1 MRRFLG
7 RFIGFL
13 IGTLAGPVGAVFGF
27 LAGWLVDQFRQ
38 TLGPWWRLERFFT
51 EPHRERRWEHV
62 EFWGTAAIVTDVLRA
77 DGPPRVVQVEQ
88 ALAQP
93 WPEMSKPRGRVGRRR
108 RPRAIPRRAV
118 IDLCL
123 RTTRRINT
131 AAILDTLQQWDDA
144 RKTQLL
150 QLLVTV
156 ACADSGGM
164 SDAELAVIRT
174 VAAAFSLPV
183 PPWDGLDRQA
193 CTILGVAEDADEATV
208 RRAFRFLAA
217 ELHPDTG
224 AHLEPEQRRT
234 MADAF
239 VRIRHAHDQLL
250 SQIRQR
256 GVW

>member
-7 RFIGFL
+7 RLIGFS
-13 IGTLAGPVGAVFGF
+13 IGALAGPVGAIFGF

-38 TLGPWWRLERFFT
+38 TLGPWWRLERFLT
-51 EPHRERRWEHV
+51 EPHRERRWDCI
-62 EFWGTAAIVTDVLRA
+62 EFWGTAAIATDVIMA
-77 DGPPRVVQVEQ
+77 DGSPRIVQVEH
-88 ALAQP
+88 ALEQP
-93 WPEMSKPRGRVGRRR
+93 WPGMSHRRR
-108 RPRAIPRRAV
+108 RGAIPRRTV

-123 RTTRRINT
+123 RSPQRINT
-131 AAILDTLQQWDDA
+131 AAIVDTLQQWDDA
-144 RKTQLL
+144 WKAQLL

-164 SDAELAVIRT
+164 SEAELTVIRR
-174 VAAAFSLPV
+174 VASEFSLPV
-183 PPWDGLDRQA
+183 PSWDGLDRHA

-208 RRAFRFLAA
+208 RRAFRSLAA

-234 MADAF
+234 MEDAF
-239 VRIRHAHDQLL
+239 VRIRHAHDRLL

-256 GVW
+256 G